1 MSSLHSSESLTSVAL
16 PTQSNINSE
25 ISNYQVQLSSTTNLD
40 ESMKSQK
47 LHMAQEIVERYDEGV
62 FDDGIISQ
70 NEDEETNSDD
80 EDEIEHFDSTDSFMN
95 AVEHATNALQ
105 TNLDSSNNT
114 STEGQTINVDEEYD
128 NIKSNNSSISNE
140 YDKNLN
146 NTSN

>member
-1 MSSLHSSESLTSVAL
+1 
-16 PTQSNINSE
+16 
-25 ISNYQVQLSSTTNLD
+25 
-40 ESMKSQK
+40 
-47 LHMAQEIVERYDEGV
+47 
-62 FDDGIISQ
+62 
-70 NEDEETNSDD
+70 
-80 EDEIEHFDSTDSFMN
+80 MN